1 MFTDCLSDN
10 GGCDKMVKFG
20 ERVKQLRRSAG
31 MTQGQ
36 LAERIWVSKAAVSNY
51 ELSERNP
58 SPEIIIKVARVFGV
72 STDYLLGV
80 ENKRECTVDISG
92 LPEEDI
98 RFIQS
103 AVTLLKKKN
112 VKAKTKTVAER

>member
-1 MFTDCLSDN
+1 
-10 GGCDKMVKFG
+10 MVKFG